1 MGGGGMMGGQ
11 GGMMGGWGNTNQS
24 GQPINLD
31 QAAEAARGYLSAYGG
46 RGLKLAEIMEF
57 AWNYYAEVEEEAT
70 GIHAMEL
77 LVDKS
82 SGRVYP
88 EQGPNMMWNT
98 KYSMMAG
105 MMGGAYQGG
114 ATAAMPVTP
123 EQAKSLAQQFLENN
137 MRGLTVAEAD
147 PFYGYYTLHTM
158 KNGQLEGM
166 LSVNGYSGA
175 VWYHTWHGTFI
186 GMSVQ

>member
-1 MGGGGMMGGQ
+1 MGG

-31 QAAEAARGYLSAYGG
+31 QAAEAAQGYLSAYGG
-46 RGLKLAEIMEF
+46 RGLKLAEVMEF
-57 AWNYYAEVEEEAT
+57 ASNYYAEVEEEAT

-98 KYSMMAG
+98 KYSMMAS
-105 MMGGAYQGG
+105 MMGGSYPGG
-114 ATAAMPVTP
+114 TSAGAMPVAP
-123 EQAKSLAQQFLENN
+123 EQARALAQQFLDVNAP
-137 MRGLTVAEAD
+137 GLTVADAD
-147 PFYGYYTLHTM
+147 PFYGYYTLHTL
-158 KNGQLEGM
+158 KGGQVEGM
-166 LSVNGYSGA
+166 LSVNGYTGA

-186 GMSVQ
+186 GMKDFK